1 MFRVRL
7 NTDLVCGT
15 CVNINVNCTVVV
27 VEMMEYLKKRYR
39 EGEEDNELVQSSELD
54 QGGEK

>member
-7 NTDLVCGT
+7 STDLVCGT

-27 VEMMEYLKKRYR
+27 VKTEYFKKRCC
-39 EGEEDNELVQSSELD
+39 EGEGDSELVQSSELD

>member
-7 NTDLVCGT
+7 STDRVCGT

-27 VEMMEYLKKRYR
+27 VETEYLKKRYR

>member
-7 NTDLVCGT
+7 STDRVCGT

-27 VEMMEYLKKRYR
+27 VEMEYLKKRYR

>member
-1 MFRVRL
+1 MC
-7 NTDLVCGT
+7 D
-15 CVNINVNCTVVV
+15 INVNCTVVV
-27 VEMMEYLKKRYR
+27 VEIEYLKKRYR